1 MFGAAPVSAVGAQ
14 ENKGHALGVAWQFRI
29 CGMAARRDSGPAKKP
44 ASATRTAEPTTKP
57 ARKSAAVSAAQSA
70 PRKKSPNRATLMRRV
85 ERAIAIELARIE
97 TLITDGATDHV
108 QSEAE
113 RRARTLATLARTL
126 KEVTRLRADA
136 KEMTPADDDTVPRDL
151 DEFRRELS
159 RRLDLLVAE
168 AAAAHPEPAERA

>member
-1 MFGAAPVSAVGAQ
+1 
-14 ENKGHALGVAWQFRI
+14 
-29 CGMAARRDSGPAKKP
+29 
-44 ASATRTAEPTTKP
+44 
-57 ARKSAAVSAAQSA
+57 
-70 PRKKSPNRATLMRRV
+70 MRRV